1 MPDYMENKTVLN
13 FDDNLES
20 NQYVID
26 ISDSQVINKDEFET
40 ILNQNKTKDIVIKSN
55 NNVTLHLKKVQ

>member
-1 MPDYMENKTVLN
+1 MENKTVLN

-55 NNVTLHLKKVQ
+55 NNVTFTFEKVQ

>member
-1 MPDYMENKTVLN
+1 MENKTVLN

-55 NNVTLHLKKVQ
+55 NNVTFT

>member
-55 NNVTLHLKKVQ
+55 NNVTFYI